1 MPQPGGEIDVTGC
14 VYQLSITVT
23 EAFRDIRQLSGECQE
38 DGTLILS
45 TPVAAA
51 FSQGDLPLATKI
63 SAVTNASLCFQNAD
77 IHPTKVLSNP
87 PKYAPYYHLQQ
98 QTFIRISEGLNQRGT
113 TVSVRT
119 IHDIAIRYRGT

>member
-1 MPQPGGEIDVTGC
+1 MPQLGGEIDVTAC
-14 VYQLSITVT
+14 VLQLSITVT

-63 SAVTNASLCFQNAD
+63 SAETNASLYFQSAD
-77 IHPTKVLSNP
+77 IQPKSHPIPQNTHPIIICSSNP
-87 PKYAPYYHLQQ
+87 LYAHLKAS
-98 QTFIRISEGLNQRGT
+98 INVGRPL
-113 TVSVRT
+113 
-119 IHDIAIRYRGT
+119 A